1 MAYTSYNKAWESE
14 VDNNISKRDK
24 LQDLNNNQL
33 KLKVNDT
40 YEKDEKISTNFEP
53 VDNKDVINKK

>member
-1 MAYTSYNKAWESE
+1 MAYISYNKAWESE
-14 VDNNISKRDK
+14 LDNNISKRDK

-33 KLKVNDT
+33 KFKLNDT

-53 VDNKDVINKK
+53 VDNEDVINKK